1 VVAVAL
7 LLATGIPTKSN
18 FLGLG
23 LFVGRN
29 VNLAPYPI
37 IENGLPVV
45 NSGDPYLQR
54 QNEPSMAVSTRNPMH
69 LLAATN
75 DYRTVYIPTTEGA
88 LPGIELAAQAQDS
101 GDAWVGIFKSY
112 NGGQSWTT
120 HLLPGY
126 PQDGTADGL
135 ASPLKAYEAACDPTV
150 RAGASGLFFTSGI
163 GFDRTKNGG
172 SAIFVAR
179 YIDYNMQAIGE
190 MDSIEYIDTTTIEE
204 GTSGQF
210 ADKPWIAV
218 AAPNDENDTVLI
230 NANTHPQHIPR
241 FDVYIVYSIFLGS
254 AQSGGGSKIMF
265 AKSSDCGNTWG
276 KTIKLSEDVHI
287 CQGTNVVVSPEDGTI
302 YVVWRQYAREE
313 EAEPDAIIMCK
324 STDGGLTFTK
334 GEVFAEI
341 NPFDQFTY
349 SAGWDYPQFYR
360 FRTSAFPAIAV
371 DHNGLV
377 YVAWSQ
383 RGEGPN
389 GEPRIVIRTMKGS
402 KFSDPEAIDN
412 HDLAGHQIMPSLAY
426 AGGKILAT
434 WYDTRNSPLN
444 MATEIIGEAQTMDV
458 RAAQADPSSSTG
470 KLSNPV
476 FGDSVQVSRYLYTAE
491 IDGEGN
497 LVGED
502 PFSPVSETNPPVIK
516 AAQADHP
523 NRPIFEGGN
532 SPFMGDYLDSAP
544 SPMIMRDY
552 ENGTWRFN
560 TGEGPF
566 DSTLTHIVFA
576 SNRDVVPPTG
586 DLTWGSYQP
595 PGPGCLDEL
604 TTGMRDQNVYTAPV
618 TQGIQVYCPVNTKP
632 LSLERSSFLVFVR
645 NLTDNEKIIRLTID
659 APLNM
664 NVSFWEFGPPQQP
677 ETSEEC
683 PFPFDCA
690 ERIVEM
696 AVLPH
701 SSITLTV
708 FVRQPYAPSDT
719 TFRVNVEEID
729 KFGSLTGLKTAILIN
744 PDPVNTNLI
753 IPGEVVEYHTPF
765 VITEDVALVDCDDAT
780 VLSGVVFTQEQL
792 AELLEYSN
800 PDYLAP
806 TRRHPTRRHEGIINP
821 TRRHAGVYGAP
832 DGEVTDV
839 SWSVENR
846 SGATAAYSFDLLGET
861 PSVPYQLLIYRVSTT
876 QYDGCDL
883 SEFEHHE
890 LLLSY
895 EDPSPESPTRRHE
908 DLRNPTR
915 RHNTFFL
922 APGETAICTL
932 RLIDENPSSESE
944 VTLQST
950 QTSNGNGTLG
960 GSFDP
965 DFYANTVTGAFIPQ
979 AANENQQIDVTAF
992 MWIYTTTLTDG
1003 YVNDP
1008 YGPVQLEVE
1017 GGSGSY
1023 TWSLVPG
1030 YENLP
1035 PGLKLTLDGIIQLDT
1050 ESGFE
1055 FIEYDEPYDYDAV
1068 NDIYSKTYNFA
1079 VQVYDG
1085 EQTAARSLSIK
1096 VILKTHNIYA
1106 SAGEGGTISPSGT
1119 VKVFH
1124 GFDQEFIITP
1134 EDCYDI
1140 DDVVVDSGSVGA
1152 VATHTIGNVREDH
1165 TIHAAFY
1172 KLEYTITAT
1181 AGANGSIS
1189 PPPGDVNGDVI
1200 VDCGTDQTFLIS
1212 PDSCYTVADVLVDGV
1227 SVGAVTSYTFD
1238 YVEANHTIHATFAP
1252 FTYTITPTAGV
1263 GGSINPSDPVSVSCG
1278 LDQTFTITTDEGYL
1292 LVDIKVDGISEVDV
1306 PKGPVTTYTF
1316 YNVQADHDI
1325 EAIFKKLEAWVQR
1338 YNNEDVNGNDGA
1350 TDIAAD
1356 SSGNSYVTGTSL
1368 GRTTGEDFYTIIYA
1382 SDGTEVLSGRADGP
1396 AHDGDV
1402 PNAIAI
1408 DNSGNVSVTGD
1419 SYRGTAGDKH
1429 KDYLTTKYNISTGLD
1444 WDSRYDARRNGHD
1457 VATGAA
1463 FDSAG
1468 NVYVTGRSEDSDSK
1482 QSDIKHFDYYT
1493 IKYDKNRGRTK
1504 WGARYNSPGNGHD
1517 RATGIAVDEAGY
1529 VYVTGFSYDGP
1540 NNDIVTIKYD
1550 PNNGNPVW
1558 PEVLTYGVGLGG
1570 EAAAIA
1576 VRGGFV
1582 YVTGRMQGGAT
1593 DFDYITIKYATN
1605 GDFIWAR
1612 TYNNSP
1618 VDGHDEAVAL
1628 AVDAEGNVFVTGL
1641 SSNGPDDDYVTIKYN
1656 SFGNLDWEMRFDGE
1670 NGIDEA
1676 TDIAVDSVGDVY
1688 VTGRSQVSGT
1698 NFDYYTIKYDNSGNL
1713 IWRARYDNS
1722 LSTDEAV
1729 AIAIFEDPLLGYV
1742 HVYVTGRSNGSGTG
1756 FDYATVKYEQY

>member
-1 VVAVAL
+1 MSIRRIFLFLLVVTL

-29 VNLAPYPI
+29 VNLAPYPLFDS
-37 IENGLPVV
+37 EGDPVV

-75 DYRTVYIPTTEGA
+75 DYRTVYIPDTEGA
-88 LPGIELAAQAQDS
+88 LPGIELAAQAS

-112 NGGQSWTT
+112 NGGQSWAT

-126 PQDGTADGL
+126 PQDNNTREGAE
-135 ASPLKAYEAACDPTV
+135 SPLKAYEAACDPTV

-179 YIDYNMQAIGE
+179 YIDYNMQAVGE
-190 MDSIEYIDTTTIEE
+190 MDSIEYIDTTTIDE

-218 AAPNDENDTVLI
+218 TAPTDENDKVLI
-230 NANTHPQHIPR
+230 NATKHPQSIPR

-276 KTIKLSEDVHI
+276 KPIKLSEDVHI
-287 CQGTNVVVSPEDGTI
+287 CQGTNIVVSPEDGTI

-313 EAEPDAIIMCK
+313 EGEPDAIILCK
-324 STDGGLTFTK
+324 STNGGRTFTK
-334 GEVFAEI
+334 AEVFAEI
-341 NPFDQFTY
+341 NAFDQFT
-349 SAGWDYPQFYR
+349 GFQR

-371 DHNGLV
+371 DENGLV
-377 YVAWSQ
+377 YVAWSD
-383 RGEGPN
+383 RGFREDGV
-389 GEPRIVIRTMKGS
+389 PRIVIKTMNGK
-402 KFSDPEAIDN
+402 KFSTPEAIDN

-426 AGGKILAT
+426 AGGKLLAT
-434 WYDTRNSPLN
+434 WYDTRYSLLN
-444 MATEIIGEAQTMDV
+444 MFSEIVGEGQTMDV
-458 RAAQADPSSSTG
+458 RAAQADPSSSSG
-470 KLSNPV
+470 NPTNPD
-476 FGDSVQVSRYLYTAE
+476 FSDSVQVSRYLYTAE
-491 IDGEGN
+491 TDLDGN
-497 LVGED
+497 LVGEN
-502 PFSPVSETNPPVIK
+502 PALPVSEANPPVIK

-523 NRPIFEGGN
+523 NYAMFDGGD

-552 ENGTWRFN
+552 ELGIWRFN

-566 DSTLTHIVFA
+566 DPTLCHIVFA
-576 SNRDVVPPTG
+576 CNRDVVPPSQG
-586 DLTWGSYQP
+586 LDWASYQA
-595 PGPGCLDEL
+595 PGTLGCVDDL

-645 NLTDNEKIIRLTID
+645 NLTDSPKDIRLTID
-659 APLNM
+659 APLDM
-664 NVSFWEFGPPQQP
+664 NVSFWEFELPQQP

-683 PFPFDCA
+683 PFLDPVLCA

-696 AVLPH
+696 PVLPH

-708 FVRQPYAPSDT
+708 FVREPYDPSDT

-729 KFGSLTGLKTAILIN
+729 GLGGLTGLKTAILLN

-753 IPGEVVEYHTPF
+753 IPGDVVEYHTPF
-765 VITEDVALVDCDDAT
+765 VITKDVALVDCDDAT

-821 TRRHAGVYGAP
+821 TRRHSSIGSAP
-832 DGEVTDV
+832 EGEVTDV
-839 SWSVENR
+839 SWSVENQ
-846 SGATAAYSFDLLGET
+846 GEATAAYSFDLLGET
-861 PSVPYQLLIYRVSTT
+861 PSVPYQLLIYRVNTT
-876 QYDGCDL
+876 LSEGCDL

-895 EDPSPESPTRRHE
+895 QDPSPLTPTRRHE

-932 RLIDENPSSESE
+932 RLIDENPSSEPA
-944 VTLQST
+944 VTTQGT
-950 QTSNGNGTLG
+950 QTLNGNGTSG
-960 GSFDP
+960 GSFDAQ
-965 DFYANTVTGAFIPQ
+965 FYANTVSGAFIPQ
-979 AANENQQIDVTAF
+979 AANDTGEIEVTAF
-992 MWIYTTTLTDG
+992 MWIYTSALVDG
-1003 YVNDP
+1003 SVNDP
-1008 YGPVQLEVE
+1008 YGPIQLEAE

-1023 TWSLVPG
+1023 IWSLVQG

-1035 PGLKLTLDGIIQLDT
+1035 PGLKLTSGGIIQLDI
-1050 ESGFE
+1050 ENGYE
-1055 FIEYDEPYDYDAV
+1055 FIEYDEPYDYDEV

-1079 VQVYDG
+1079 VQATDG
-1085 EQTAARSLSIK
+1085 EQTVYRSLSIR
-1096 VILKTHNIYA
+1096 VILKTHNILA
-1106 SAGEGGTISPSGT
+1106 SAGEGGSIGPSGT
-1119 VKVFH
+1119 VEVFH
-1124 GFDQEFIITP
+1124 GFNQPFNIEP
-1134 EDCYDI
+1134 ANCYEI
-1140 DDVVVDSGSVGA
+1140 DDVIVD
-1152 VATHTIGNVREDH
+1152 GNSKGPETEYTFYDVREEGHSIDA
-1165 TIHAAFY
+1165 TFKKIT
-1172 KLEYTITAT
+1172 YTITAT
-1181 AGANGSIS
+1181 AGEGGSIDPS
-1189 PPPGDVNGDVI
+1189 GDVNGDVI
-1200 VDCGTDQTFLIS
+1200 VDCGSTPTFTIIPDQ
-1212 PDSCYTVADVLVDGV
+1212 CYTVADVLVDGQ
-1227 SVGAVTSYTFD
+1227 SVGALTSYTFLPVHKD
-1238 YVEANHTIHATFAP
+1238 YEIEATFVEL
-1252 FTYTITPTAGV
+1252 TYTLTATAGE
-1263 GGSINPSDPVSVSCG
+1263 GGSIDPSSVTVPCNGSG
-1278 LDQTFTITTDEGYL
+1278 TFTITTDEGYV
-1292 LVDIKVDGISEVDV
+1292 LVDVLKDGV
-1306 PKGPVTTYTF
+1306 PETGVSTGPVVTHTI
-1316 YNVQADHDI
+1316 YNVQDDHDI
-1325 EAIFKKLEAWVQR
+1325 HAVFKKLEAWAER
-1338 YNNEDVNGNDGA
+1338 YNNDAVNGNDGG

-1356 SSGNSYVTGTSL
+1356 SLGNSYVTGTSL

-1382 SDGTEVLSGRADGP
+1382 SDGTEVLGDRADGP
-1396 AHDGDV
+1396 AHDGDFA
-1402 PNAIAI
+1402 NAIAI
-1408 DNSGNVSVTGD
+1408 DDKGNVSVTGD
-1419 SYRGTAGDKH
+1419 SYRGMTGDRH
-1429 KDYLTTKYNISTGLD
+1429 KDYLTIKYNISTGLD

-1463 FDSAG
+1463 FDDEG
-1468 NVYVTGRSEDSDSK
+1468 NVYVTGRSEDSLSK
-1482 QSDIKHFDYYT
+1482 QSDIKHYDYYT
-1493 IKYDKNRGRTK
+1493 IKYDKNRGRIK
-1504 WGARYNSPGNGHD
+1504 WGVRYNSPGSGQD

-1558 PEVLTYGVGLGG
+1558 PGEVRTRAVGLEG

-1582 YVTGRMQGGAT
+1582 YVTGRSQVNGTG
-1593 DFDYITIKYATN
+1593 FDYVTIKYSTD
-1605 GDFIWAR
+1605 GVFQWEQR
-1612 TYNNSP
+1612 YNNFP
-1618 VDGHDEAVAL
+1618 TNGHDEAVAL
-1628 AVDAEGNVFVTGL
+1628 AVDATGNVFVTGRSQGSGTGL
-1641 SSNGPDDDYVTIKYN
+1641 DYLTIMYN
-1656 SFGNLDWEMRFDGE
+1656 VGGNELWAVRFDN
-1670 NGIDEA
+1670 NGTDEA
-1676 TDIAVDSVGDVY
+1676 TDIAVDVAGDVY
-1688 VTGRSQVSGT
+1688 VTGRSQGSGT
-1698 NFDYYTIKYDNSGNL
+1698 NFDYHTIKYDSSGNV
-1713 IWRARYDNS
+1713 IWRARYNYADRV
-1722 LSTDEAV
+1722 DEAT
-1729 AIAIFEDPLLGYV
+1729 AIAVDAAGNVF
-1742 HVYVTGRSNGSGTG
+1742 VTGRSEGTITG
-1756 FDYATVKYEQY
+1756 FDFATIKYEQ